1 MSYYVFRLPKVIEDI
16 IKLYT
21 LGFGTRV
28 CRIFRDAFTDLINN
42 SNYANYANY
51 ANLATC
57 WRLFVTLHGRVKCH
71 SYSSVAF
78 HDLQIARLQG
88 PINVSHNMKQQLIEH
103 ENEFLKLHFK
113 SSYYLYW
120 NRCIKLIHKHT

>member
-16 IKLYT
+16 IKIYT

-28 CRIFRDAFTDLINN
+28 CRIFRNVFKDLINN
-42 SNYANYANY
+42 SNCSYP
-51 ANLATC
+51 NLATC

-88 PINVSHNMKQQLIEH
+88 PINVPHNMKQQLIEH
-103 ENEFLKLHFK
+103 QNEFLQLHFK

-120 NRCIKLIHKHT
+120 NPTR